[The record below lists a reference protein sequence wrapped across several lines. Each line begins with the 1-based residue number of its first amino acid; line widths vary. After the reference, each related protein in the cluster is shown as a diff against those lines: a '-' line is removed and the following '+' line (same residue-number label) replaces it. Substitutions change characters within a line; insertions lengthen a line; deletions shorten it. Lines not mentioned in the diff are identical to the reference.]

1 MIMPAGHP
9 LLLPVNPWF
18 IGLSMLLALLLQM
31 SLGMAAASGA
41 YLHAGWLPDLF
52 AVVLLFWVVHEPQHM
67 GIGTA
72 FLLGLMLDVHHASW
86 LGEHALVYSVL
97 AFQGLQLH
105 RRLPW
110 FHIPTQA
117 LHVLPL
123 LFIAHLIQS
132 LFQLLKGAGWPG
144 WEMGVLPILEA
155 LLWPLADWLLLS
167 PQRQPHD
174 PDESRP
180 L

>member
-9 LLLPVNPWF
+9 LLLPVKPWF
-18 IGLSMLLALLLQM
+18 IGLSVLLALLLQM
-31 SLGMAAASGA
+31 SLGMVVASMP
-41 YLHAGWLPDLF
+41 YLHGDWLPDVL
-52 AVVLLFWVVHEPQHM
+52 AVVLLFWVVHEPQHV

-86 LGEHALVYSVL
+86 LGEHALVYSAL
-97 AFQGLQLH
+97 AFQGFQLH

-110 FHIPTQA
+110 FHIPSQA

-123 LFIAHLIQS
+123 LFIAHALQS
-132 LFQLLKGAGWPG
+132 LLQLLKGVGWPN
-144 WEMGVLPILEA
+144 WETALAPLLEA
-155 LLWPLADWLLLS
+155 ALWPLADWLLLS